1 VFPIFSPFVQAFQA
15 LLNSF
20 YPDGCVSSKGQR
32 WFPVN
37 SLSQLLSAPQEQKHL
52 QVSELQKSD
61 LLLDLKFSRSVLHF
75 TPEEPSPWASLLAG
89 GISLGPVDAP
99 CSGETSTAQGD
110 LLLGATAKQS
120 ETSKSSCL
128 PAVTSDQTH
137 TKLLMHRVLPMSPCS
152 RQNFQPSPASR
163 LGLSLLIA
171 KDRLGFPLVDPQSV
185 FGPLRPQLI
194 KPNKCAS
201 IPNPLKPRYDLISKL
216 SKLKPSRRCDQDYD
230 AYGFHRRS
238 NSLLLL
244 WRNFHLLKTL
254 VEVFLKALI
263 YEPYCLSLSGIW
275 FPIPIRPSIVYGYG
289 LSTRSHVS
297 AKLVKHL
304 KHQSI
309 SIPARTLVKALHS
322 VALLMPARITALPL
336 YSTLLRH
343 VITTVAI
350 SSPIMEEVSTI
361 LDLT

>member
-1 VFPIFSPFVQAFQA
+1 MLQDPAPFFFLFKFSPFFSPFVQAFQA

-20 YPDGCVSSKGQR
+20 YPDGCLSSKGQR

-61 LLLDLKFSRSVLHF
+61 LLSDLKFSRSVLHF

-171 KDRLGFPLVDPQSV
+171 KDRLGLPLVDPQSV

-254 VEVFLKALI
+254 VSCLGETS
-263 YEPYCLSLSGIW
+263 EPPQASE
-275 FPIPIRPSIVYGYG
+275 
-289 LSTRSHVS
+289 
-297 AKLVKHL
+297 HL
-304 KHQSI
+304 DPCSNPCQS
-309 SIPARTLVKALHS
+309 
-322 VALLMPARITALPL
+322 
-336 YSTLLRH
+336 STLC
-343 VITTVAI
+343 
-350 SSPIMEEVSTI
+350 SSSHAGENHSSAPLLNATSSCYYDSGNLFIHHGRSI
-361 LDLT
+361 DNP